1 MNRILT
7 YDSTLRDGEQ
17 CEGITLSLEDKL
29 RIVERLDAFGVD
41 FIEGGFPASNP
52 KDIAFFQR
60 VQEMPLKHARIAAF
74 GSTCK
79 KDVAAEDDR
88 GLADLV
94 ASGAPVVTIVGK
106 TWDEQVTRALLTT
119 LDENLRMIRDSV
131 AYLKAQGLTVVFDAE
146 HFFDGYKA
154 NADYAMACAR
164 AASEAGADSID
175 LCETNGGALPH
186 EVEAVVAAVARELPG
201 QQLGIHC
208 HNDSGCAVANSLAAV
223 RAGATQVQGTVNGF
237 GERVGN
243 TDLLTVIADLE
254 LKMGCT
260 CVGEERLRDLTS
272 VAQFVAETCNLS
284 VPNHHPYTGASAFA
298 HKGGLHASAI
308 ARFPEAYEHTRPE
321 AVGNTQR
328 MLVSE
333 LAGKA
338 SLIAKAKN
346 LGIDLAQHPDKTQE
360 ILDDIKR
367 REAVGYSYEV
377 ADGSLALLLQW
388 HLGAYRPHFT
398 LESFRVIVDDHEDTG
413 ARAKDAMS
421 EATIKIHVGDQRFVA
436 TGEGAGPVGAL
447 DNALRMAIV
456 AFYPEVADIE
466 LVDYKVRIL
475 DENVGTDAITRVVI
489 TTRDKRGSWG
499 TVGVSENIIEASWNA
514 LVDSIEYGLM
524 SDLRTPEVEDLLR
537 VFAALD
543 DEDVIFSLLEDLFTI
558 REIKETSQRL
568 AVARQLDAGKSYS
581 AIEEATGAS
590 ATTIARVSKCLSYG
604 AGGYNAALNA
614 LDDAEKKRR

>member
-1 MNRILT
+1 MSRSPHRPLLAAGRRASLFERRSASVNRILT

-154 NADYAMACAR
+154 NADYAMACVR

-186 EVEAVVAAVARELPG
+186 EVDAVVAAVARELPG

-223 RAGATQVQGTVNGF
+223 RAGVTQVQGTVNGF

-413 ARAKDAMS
+413 ALAKDAMS

-524 SDLRTPEVEDLLR
+524 RIGE
-537 VFAALD
+537 
-543 DEDVIFSLLEDLFTI
+543 
-558 REIKETSQRL
+558 
-568 AVARQLDAGKSYS
+568 
-581 AIEEATGAS
+581 
-590 ATTIARVSKCLSYG
+590 
-604 AGGYNAALNA
+604 
-614 LDDAEKKRR
+614 

>member
-1 MNRILT
+1 MSRSPHRPLLAAGRRASLFERRSASVNRILT

-52 KDIAFFQR
+52 KDIAFFRR

-154 NADYAMACAR
+154 NADYAMACVR

-186 EVEAVVAAVARELPG
+186 EVDAVVAAVARELPG

-223 RAGATQVQGTVNGF
+223 RAGVTQVQGTVNGF

-413 ARAKDAMS
+413 ALAKDAMS

-524 SDLRTPEVEDLLR
+524 RIGE
-537 VFAALD
+537 
-543 DEDVIFSLLEDLFTI
+543 
-558 REIKETSQRL
+558 
-568 AVARQLDAGKSYS
+568 
-581 AIEEATGAS
+581 
-590 ATTIARVSKCLSYG
+590 
-604 AGGYNAALNA
+604 
-614 LDDAEKKRR
+614 

>member
-1 MNRILT
+1 MSRSPLLAAGRRASLFERRSASVNRILT

-131 AYLKAQGLTVVFDAE
+131 TYLKAQGLTVVFDAE

-154 NADYAMACAR
+154 NADYAMACVR

-243 TDLLTVIADLE
+243 TDLLTVVADLE

-413 ARAKDAMS
+413 ALAKDAMS
-421 EATIKIHVGDQRFVA
+421 EATIKIHVDDQRFVA

-524 SDLRTPEVEDLLR
+524 RIGE
-537 VFAALD
+537 
-543 DEDVIFSLLEDLFTI
+543 
-558 REIKETSQRL
+558 
-568 AVARQLDAGKSYS
+568 
-581 AIEEATGAS
+581 
-590 ATTIARVSKCLSYG
+590 
-604 AGGYNAALNA
+604 
-614 LDDAEKKRR
+614 

>member
-1 MNRILT
+1 MSRSPHRPLLAAGRRASLFERRSASVNRILT

-60 VQEMPLKHARIAAF
+60 VQEMPLKHARIVAF

-154 NADYAMACAR
+154 NADYAMACVR

-243 TDLLTVIADLE
+243 TDLLTVVADLE

-413 ARAKDAMS
+413 ALAKDAMS
-421 EATIKIHVGDQRFVA
+421 EATIKIHVDDQRFVA

-524 SDLRTPEVEDLLR
+524 RIGE
-537 VFAALD
+537 
-543 DEDVIFSLLEDLFTI
+543 
-558 REIKETSQRL
+558 
-568 AVARQLDAGKSYS
+568 
-581 AIEEATGAS
+581 
-590 ATTIARVSKCLSYG
+590 
-604 AGGYNAALNA
+604 
-614 LDDAEKKRR
+614 

>member
-1 MNRILT
+1 MSRSPHRPLLAAGRRASLFERRSASVNRILT

-154 NADYAMACAR
+154 NADYAMACVR

-254 LKMGCT
+254 LKIGCT

-413 ARAKDAMS
+413 ALAKDAMS
-421 EATIKIHVGDQRFVA
+421 EATIKIHVDDQRFVA

-524 SDLRTPEVEDLLR
+524 RIGE
-537 VFAALD
+537 
-543 DEDVIFSLLEDLFTI
+543 
-558 REIKETSQRL
+558 
-568 AVARQLDAGKSYS
+568 
-581 AIEEATGAS
+581 
-590 ATTIARVSKCLSYG
+590 
-604 AGGYNAALNA
+604 
-614 LDDAEKKRR
+614 

>member
-29 RIVERLDAFGVD
+29 RIVQRLDAFGID

-60 VQEMPLKHARIAAF
+60 VQDMPLKHARIAAF

-79 KDVAAEDDR
+79 KGVAADEDQ

-94 ASGAPVVTIVGK
+94 ASGAPVATIVGK

-131 AYLKAQGLTVVFDAE
+131 AFDAE

-154 NADYAMACAR
+154 NAAYALACVR
-164 AASEAGADSID
+164 AAHEAGVDSID

-186 EVEAVVAAVARELPG
+186 EVEAIVAVVASELPG

-208 HNDSGCAVANSLAAV
+208 HNDSGCAVANTLAAV
-223 RAGATQVQGTVNGF
+223 RSGAVQVQGTVNGF

-254 LKMGCT
+254 LKMGYT
-260 CVGEERLRDLTS
+260 CVGDEQLRDLTS
-272 VAQFVAETCNLS
+272 VAQFVAEACNLS
-284 VPNHHPYTGASAFA
+284 VPTHHPYTGASAFA

-308 ARFPEAYEHTRPE
+308 ARFPEAYEHARPE
-321 AVGNTQR
+321 SVGNTQR

-346 LGIDLAQHPDKTQE
+346 LGIDLTLHADKTQD
-360 ILDDIKR
+360 ILDDIKH
-367 REAVGYSYEV
+367 REAAGYSYET

-398 LESFRVIVDDHEDTG
+398 LESFRVIVDDREDTG
-413 ARAKDAMS
+413 ALAKDAMS

-456 AFYPEVADIE
+456 AFYPEIADIE

-489 TTRDKRGSWG
+489 TTRDKHGSWG

-524 SDLRTPEVEDLLR
+524 RIGE
-537 VFAALD
+537 
-543 DEDVIFSLLEDLFTI
+543 
-558 REIKETSQRL
+558 
-568 AVARQLDAGKSYS
+568 
-581 AIEEATGAS
+581 
-590 ATTIARVSKCLSYG
+590 
-604 AGGYNAALNA
+604 
-614 LDDAEKKRR
+614 

>member
-164 AASEAGADSID
+164 AASEVGADSID
-175 LCETNGGALPH
+175 LCETNGRRAASRGGGRRGRGRARAARPAAGHPLPQRFGLRCGELACRCARRRNSGAGH
-186 EVEAVVAAVARELPG
+186 GERV
-201 QQLGIHC
+201 
-208 HNDSGCAVANSLAAV
+208 
-223 RAGATQVQGTVNGF
+223 

-413 ARAKDAMS
+413 ALAKDAMS

-456 AFYPEVADIE
+456 AFYP
-466 LVDYKVRIL
+466 KWP
-475 DENVGTDAITRVVI
+475 T
-489 TTRDKRGSWG
+489 
-499 TVGVSENIIEASWNA
+499 
-514 LVDSIEYGLM
+514 
-524 SDLRTPEVEDLLR
+524 
-537 VFAALD
+537 
-543 DEDVIFSLLEDLFTI
+543 
-558 REIKETSQRL
+558 
-568 AVARQLDAGKSYS
+568 
-581 AIEEATGAS
+581 
-590 ATTIARVSKCLSYG
+590 
-604 AGGYNAALNA
+604 
-614 LDDAEKKRR
+614 

>member
-131 AYLKAQGLTVVFDAE
+131 TYLKAQGLTVVFDAE

-154 NADYAMACAR
+154 NADYAMACVR

-243 TDLLTVIADLE
+243 TDLLTVVADLE

-388 HLGAYRPHFT
+388 HLGAYRPRH
-398 LESFRVIVDDHEDTG
+398 RGRPRGHR
-413 ARAKDAMS
+413 RAG
-421 EATIKIHVGDQRFVA
+421 EGRHVGSHHQDPR
-436 TGEGAGPVGAL
+436 GRP
-447 DNALRMAIV
+447 ALRGHG
-456 AFYPEVADIE
+456 
-466 LVDYKVRIL
+466 R
-475 DENVGTDAITRVVI
+475 G
-489 TTRDKRGSWG
+489 RGSCRRAG
-499 TVGVSENIIEASWNA
+499 QRAAHGHRGV
-514 LVDSIEYGLM
+514 
-524 SDLRTPEVEDLLR
+524 
-537 VFAALD
+537 
-543 DEDVIFSLLEDLFTI
+543 
-558 REIKETSQRL
+558 
-568 AVARQLDAGKSYS
+568 
-581 AIEEATGAS
+581 
-590 ATTIARVSKCLSYG
+590 LS
-604 AGGYNAALNA
+604 
-614 LDDAEKKRR
+614 

>member
-1 MNRILT
+1 MSRSPHRPLLAAGRRASLFERRSASVNRILT

-154 NADYAMACAR
+154 NADYAMACVR

-186 EVEAVVAAVARELPG
+186 EVDAVVAAVARELPG

-243 TDLLTVIADLE
+243 TDLLTVVADLE

-413 ARAKDAMS
+413 ALAKDAMS

-524 SDLRTPEVEDLLR
+524 RIGE
-537 VFAALD
+537 
-543 DEDVIFSLLEDLFTI
+543 
-558 REIKETSQRL
+558 
-568 AVARQLDAGKSYS
+568 
-581 AIEEATGAS
+581 
-590 ATTIARVSKCLSYG
+590 
-604 AGGYNAALNA
+604 
-614 LDDAEKKRR
+614 